1 MNNEIENT
9 SNILLQYETK
19 EKIGEGT
26 FSEVKLGINKTTKEK
41 VAIKI
46 LEKSKIIN
54 KEDLERVNREKQ
66 ILSNFNH
73 LNIIKIYSIFE
84 NSSQFFIIMEFC
96 ENGELFNY
104 IVNKE
109 RLNEKEASYFYY
121 QLINGLEY
129 IHNKNVVHRDL
140 KPENLLLDKNGILKI
155 IDFGLSNYFNG
166 KNLLKTPCGSPCY
179 ASPEMVSGKN
189 YDGFCIDIWATGIIL
204 YAMLCGYL
212 PFEDVDNNILFKK
225 ISQCNLHYPQQF
237 IGTNA
242 KDLLKKILVT
252 EPEKRI
258 KIKDIK
264 KHPFYLEGK
273 EIFNKKHPDLIS
285 DNLNLDNFVFDNKQK
300 SSSNLTN
307 PFINFNI
314 NNYLNTNYNNNNNYN
329 HSFSESNNNTKT
341 TRDNINIINNYIYRK
356 KEINNSKTINNEIFN
371 NKNNNFNNNRNKS
384 NNNNNKENYN
394 KIKTTRPISI
404 KTDFDIYNYE
414 LYKKINKNKNI
425 NNNKEN
431 LYNNNIQTTLSNN
444 EKNNKK
450 YNYIH
455 NNTYSN
461 NSKSFQNKNDVK
473 ISKKIILII
482 IEIIKI
488 I

>member
-1 MNNEIENT
+1 MTNEIENT

-19 EKIGEGT
+19 GKIGEGT

-66 ILSNFNH
+66 ILLNLNH

-109 RLNEKEASYFYY
+109 RLTEKEASYFYY

-212 PFEDVDNNILFKK
+212 PFEDLDNNILFKK
-225 ISQCNLHYPQQF
+225 ISQCNLEYPQQF
-237 IGTNA
+237 ITPNA
-242 KDLLKKILVT
+242 KSLLKKILVT
-252 EPEKRI
+252 DPQKRI
-258 KIKDIK
+258 KIFDIK
-264 KHPFYLEGK
+264 KHPFYLQGM
-273 EIFNKKHPDLIS
+273 EIFHKKHPYLIYNNNNNDNNNNINYVS
-285 DNLNLDNFVFDNKQK
+285 DNDEKFIFDNKQK
-300 SSSNLTN
+300 SSSNLTR
-307 PFINFNI
+307 PLINFNM
-314 NNYLNTNYNNNNNYN
+314 NNYLNYNNNYN
-329 HSFSESNNNTKT
+329 HSFSESNTNTKT
-341 TRDNINIINNYIYRK
+341 TRDNNNIINNYIYRK
-356 KEINNSKTINNEIFN
+356 KDINNSKTINNENFN
-371 NKNNNFNNNRNKS
+371 NKNYNRNKS
-384 NNNNNKENYN
+384 NNNKDNFNN
-394 KIKTTRPISI
+394 KIKSTRPISI
-404 KTDFDIYNYE
+404 KTDFEIYNYD
-414 LYKKINKNKNI
+414 LIRKINKNN
-425 NNNKEN
+425 
-431 LYNNNIQTTLSNN
+431 
-444 EKNNKK
+444 
-450 YNYIH
+450 
-455 NNTYSN
+455 
-461 NSKSFQNKNDVK
+461 
-473 ISKKIILII
+473 KKIIMIIKKIYILII
-482 IEIIKI
+482 FKPLFQIMKKIKKI
-488 I
+488 